1 MTQLERAVNGSGN
14 VAFSMKY
21 SLGFPAEI
29 LSDTNPFSDKSMIK
43 LSDIIHPDD
52 YQPFCEVIND
62 IVNGTAREIR
72 VHSRLKTGGD
82 HVWYYITGTAHNGSS
97 GVLESIDGMM
107 FNVSDYLDC
116 DTEDAVLRRFR
127 KKHAANLD
135 DSASFTLCDV
145 LGEDYLIRIQNPFVH
160 IDGLYSA
167 IIDGNGRT
175 IFATGKQDKHFNL
188 GRMDYQRKKSIRM
201 RHKAV
206 ASWVI
211 AANSQEVVDNHA
223 QLLET
228 MVNTVSA
235 VANSYVVLAEEMEN
249 SQNAN
254 KLLGQNF
261 EDQIL
266 VNNIHSMI
274 LNSDDTKSAIRG
286 ILPLIKEYFRLSDVM
301 FCNYGK
307 DDIKLFGWD
316 GSGMLLPIVCNTHRI
331 PALAEELDYSGIVC
345 TDRKTMLADHDGR
358 NLSCVLVCTY
368 NSSADDGVVIYTAD
382 SSGRSWSNRER
393 KLLKNITQI
402 LSTIIYKLFMED
414 ELATSQARLER
425 IAYYDTD
432 TGIPNR
438 VMLERDFPAEIRDG
452 KHGAVI
458 AFEISNL
465 KSISEVYGCEY
476 ADDVLKSFAEY
487 ISAVPCSATKTVYR
501 FSNDILLV
509 TLSGADRDEARQFAQ
524 IILSKFRSPWY
535 LHQNEQRLQVF
546 AGVTIYPDDTS
557 DIDHCINTVTQTLRL
572 AKEQNLQDA
581 AFYSEGL
588 EEQLGSNQ
596 LLKKLI
602 TESAANDFSGFYFL
616 YQPVI
621 DISNGELHCCEAT
634 MYWENEDLTIP
645 REQFQPMIDQMGL
658 SKQLYRHA
666 VNKICEFCASVRQSG
681 VDKFRVS
688 LAIPE
693 NILSTE
699 TSVEALRTALLEYD
713 LPPSAVSISVSEG
726 ARTLYAGNMFLQ
738 QLSKIGVNVIA
749 DDTGGSYFTVAPLE
763 NPAVRTIKI
772 RSTRFSDDAVSA
784 SFLRSVIRL
793 AHEKDIT
800 VCARSVDSPAI
811 FENIRKYNV
820 DLVQGTFYGRP
831 LRDREFMEK
840 MVAQFA
846 AASNS

>member
-1 MTQLERAVNGSGN
+1 MTQLERAVAGSGN
-14 VAFSMKY
+14 IAYSMKY

-29 LSDTNPFSDKSMIK
+29 LSGANPFSDECMIK

-62 IVNGTAREIR
+62 IVNGSSREIK
-72 VHSRLKTGGD
+72 VHSRLKTGND

-116 DTEDAVLRRFR
+116 DTDDAVLRRFR
-127 KKHAANLD
+127 KKHAANLSD
-135 DSASFTLCDV
+135 NAGFTLSDV

-167 IIDGNGRT
+167 IIDSNGRT
-175 IFATGKQDKHFNL
+175 IFATGKQDKSFNL
-188 GRMDYQRKKSIRM
+188 GRMDYQRKKSIRV
-201 RHKAV
+201 RHKAL

-211 AANSQEVVDNHA
+211 AANSQDVVDNHA

-266 VNNIHSMI
+266 VNNIHSLI
-274 LNSDDTKSAIRG
+274 LNSNDTKTAITG
-286 ILPLIKEYFRLSDVM
+286 IIPLIKEYFALSDMM
-301 FCNYGK
+301 FCNYGEG
-307 DDIKLFGWD
+307 DIKVFGWD
-316 GSGMLLPIVCNTHRI
+316 ASGMLLPIVCNTQRI
-331 PALAEELDYSGIVC
+331 PELADELDYSGIVC
-345 TDRKTMLADHDGR
+345 TDRKTMQADHDGK
-358 NLSCVLVCTY
+358 NLSCAMVRTY
-368 NSSADDGVVIYTAD
+368 NSGTDDGVIVYTAKT
-382 SSGRSWSNRER
+382 SGRNWSNRER

-438 VMLERDFPAEIRDG
+438 IMLERDFPIEIREG
-452 KHGAVI
+452 KRGAII

-487 ISAVPCSATKTVYR
+487 ISAVPCSAKKTVYR
-501 FSNDILLV
+501 FSNDILMI
-509 TLSGADRDEARQFAQ
+509 TLSGADREEARQFAQ

-546 AGVTIYPDDTS
+546 AGVTLYPDDSS
-557 DIDHCINTVTQTLRL
+557 DIEHCMNAATQTLRL

-596 LLKKLI
+596 LIKKLI
-602 TESAANDFSGFYFL
+602 AQSADNDFSGFYFL

-621 DISNGELHCCEAT
+621 DIHTGALHCCEANL
-634 MYWENEDLTIP
+634 YWENEDMTVP
-645 REQFQPMIDQMGL
+645 REQFQPIIDQLGL
-658 SKQLYRHA
+658 SKDLYRH
-666 VNKICEFCASVRQSG
+666 VVDKICDFCATVRESG
-681 VDKFRVS
+681 VSQFRVS
-688 LAIPE
+688 FAIPE
-693 NILSTE
+693 NILNNEISI
-699 TSVEALRTALLEYD
+699 EALRGALLEYS

-726 ARTLYAGNMFLQ
+726 ARTLYTGNMFLQ
-738 QLSKIGVNVIA
+738 QMAKIGVNVIA

-772 RSTRFSDDAVSA
+772 RSTRFNDDAVSA

-811 FENIRKYNV
+811 FENINKYDI

-831 LRDREFMEK
+831 LRDREFMDK
-840 MVAQFA
+840 MVA
-846 AASNS
+846 NSRAIG

>member
-1 MTQLERAVNGSGN
+1 MTQLERAVAGSGN

-29 LSDTNPFSDKSMIK
+29 LTESNPFADGNMIK
-43 LSDIIHPDD
+43 FSDIIHPDD

-62 IVNGTAREIR
+62 IINGSSREIK
-72 VHSRLKTGGD
+72 VHSRLKTGSD

-116 DTEDAVLRRFR
+116 DVEDAVLRRFR
-127 KKHAANLD
+127 KKHAANLS
-135 DSASFTLCDV
+135 DSTNFNLCDI
-145 LGEDYLIRIQNPFVH
+145 LGEDYLVRIQNPFVH
-160 IDGLYSA
+160 IEGLYSA
-167 IIDGNGRT
+167 IIDNNGRT

-188 GRMDYQRKKSIRM
+188 GKMDYQRKKNIRV
-201 RHKAV
+201 RHKAI
-206 ASWVI
+206 ASWII
-211 AANSQEVVDNHA
+211 AGSEQQVVDNHA

-228 MVNTVSA
+228 MVNTVSG
-235 VANSYVVLAEEMEN
+235 VANSYVVLVEEMEN
-249 SQNAN
+249 SQSAN

-266 VNNIHSMI
+266 VNNIYSMI
-274 LNSDDTKSAIRG
+274 LNSDDTKTAASG
-286 ILPLIKEYFRLSDVM
+286 IIPLVSDYFGLSDM
-301 FCNYGK
+301 LFCNYNETNVK
-307 DDIKLFGWD
+307 VFRLDNT
-316 GSGMLLPIVCNTHRI
+316 GMLLPVVCNTPHVAEI
-331 PALAEELDYSGIVC
+331 AEELDYSGMIC
-345 TDRKTMLADHDGR
+345 TDRKTMQADHDGR
-358 NLSCVLVCTY
+358 NLSCALVRTY
-368 NSSADDGVVIYTAD
+368 NSGSDDGVIVYTANV
-382 SSGRSWSNRER
+382 SGRSWSNRER

-402 LSTIIYKLFMED
+402 LSTIIYKIFMED

-438 VMLERDFPAEIRDG
+438 IMLERDFPLEIKEG
-452 KHGAVI
+452 KHGAAI

-465 KSISEVYGCEY
+465 KSISEIYGCEY

-487 ISAVPCSATKTVYR
+487 ISAVPCSAIQKVYR
-501 FSNDILLV
+501 FSNDILIMM
-509 TLSGADRDEARQFAQ
+509 LSGSDREEARQFAQ

-546 AGVTIYPDDTS
+546 SGVTMYPDDST
-557 DIDHCINTVTQTLRL
+557 DIDHCTNAATQTLRL

-588 EEQLGSNQ
+588 EEQLNSNQ
-596 LLKKLI
+596 VIKKLI
-602 TESAANDFSGFYFL
+602 AESVADDFSGFYFL

-621 DISNGELHCCEAT
+621 DINTGALHCCEANL
-634 MYWENEDLTIP
+634 YWENDDLTVP
-645 REQFQPMIDQMGL
+645 REQFQPIIDQLGF
-658 SKQLYRHA
+658 SKELYRYA
-666 VNKICEFCASVRQSG
+666 VDKIGEFCSTVRASG
-681 VDKFRVS
+681 VDQFRVS
-688 LAIPE
+688 FAIPE
-693 NILSTE
+693 NILNTE
-699 TSVEALRTALLEYD
+699 TSIEALRSVLLEYE
-713 LPPSAVSISVSEG
+713 LPPTAVSISVSES

-738 QLSKIGVNVIA
+738 QMAKIGVNVIA
-749 DDTGGSYFTVAPLE
+749 DDTGGSYFTMAPLE

-772 RSTRFSDDAVSA
+772 RSSRFSDDAVSA

-800 VCARSVDSPAI
+800 VCARSVDNPAL

-831 LRDREFMEK
+831 LRDKEFMEK
-840 MVAQFA
+840 MVARSA
-846 AASNS
+846 VSK

>member
-1 MTQLERAVNGSGN
+1 MTQLERAVAGSGN

-29 LSDTNPFSDKSMIK
+29 LSGTNPFSDGSMIK
-43 LSDIIHPDD
+43 FSDIIHPDD

-62 IVNGTAREIR
+62 IVNGSAREIK
-72 VHSRLKTGGD
+72 VHSRLKTGND
-82 HVWYYITGTAHNGSS
+82 HIWYYITGTAHNGSS

-116 DTEDAVLRRFR
+116 DVEDAVLRRFR
-127 KKHAANLD
+127 RKHAANLS
-135 DSASFTLCDV
+135 DSSSFNLCDI
-145 LGEDYLIRIQNPFVH
+145 LGEDYLVRIQNPFVH
-160 IDGLYSA
+160 IEGLYSA
-167 IIDGNGRT
+167 IIDNNGRT

-188 GRMDYQRKKSIRM
+188 GKMDYQRKKSIRV
-201 RHKAV
+201 RHKAI

-211 AANSQEVVDNHA
+211 AGNEQQAVDNHA

-228 MVNTVSA
+228 MVNTVSS
-235 VANSYVVLAEEMEN
+235 VANSYVVLVEEMEN
-249 SQNAN
+249 SQSAN

-266 VNNIHSMI
+266 VNNIHSLI
-274 LNSDDTKSAIRG
+274 LNSGDTKTAASG
-286 ILPLIKEYFRLSDVM
+286 IIPLVSEYFGLSDM
-301 FCNYGK
+301 LFCNYNETNVK
-307 DDIKLFGWD
+307 VFRLD
-316 GSGMLLPIVCNTHRI
+316 STGMLLPVVCSTPHVASI
-331 PALAEELDYSGIVC
+331 AEELDYSGMIC
-345 TDRKTMLADHDGR
+345 TDRKTMQADHDGK
-358 NLSCVLVCTY
+358 NLSCAIVRTY
-368 NSSADDGVVIYTAD
+368 NSGSDDGVIVYTAKT
-382 SSGRSWSNRER
+382 SGRTWSNRER

-402 LSTIIYKLFMED
+402 LSTIIYKIFMED

-438 VMLERDFPAEIRDG
+438 IMLERDFPQEIKDG
-452 KHGAVI
+452 KSGAVI

-487 ISAVPCSATKTVYR
+487 VSAVPSSTAKNVYR
-501 FSNDILLV
+501 FSNDILMML
-509 TLSGADRDEARQFAQ
+509 LSGADREEARQFAQ

-535 LHQNEQRLQVF
+535 LHRNEQRLQVF
-546 AGVTIYPDDTS
+546 SGVTVYPDDAA
-557 DIDHCINTVTQTLRL
+557 DIEHCINAATQTLRL

-588 EEQLGSNQ
+588 EEQLNSNQ
-596 LLKKLI
+596 VVKKLI
-602 TESAANDFSGFYFL
+602 SEAVENDFSGFYFL

-621 DISNGELHCCEAT
+621 DISTGALHCCEANL
-634 MYWENEDLTIP
+634 YWENDELTVP
-645 REQFQPMIDQMGL
+645 REQFQPIIDQLGL
-658 SKQLYRHA
+658 SKELYHH
-666 VNKICEFCASVRQSG
+666 VVDKMCEFCACVRESG
-681 VDKFRVS
+681 ISQFRVS
-688 LAIPE
+688 FAIPE
-693 NILSTE
+693 NILNTE
-699 TSVEALRTALLEYD
+699 TGIEALRSALLEYE
-713 LPPSAVSISVSEG
+713 LPPSAVSISVSES
-726 ARTLYAGNMFLQ
+726 ARTLYTGNMFLQ
-738 QLSKIGVNVIA
+738 QMAKIGVNVIA
-749 DDTGGSYFTVAPLE
+749 DDTGGSYFTMAPLE

-772 RSTRFSDDAVSA
+772 HSSRFNDDAVSA

-800 VCARSVDSPAI
+800 VCARSVDSPTI

-840 MVAQFA
+840 MVAR
-846 AASNS
+846 ASVSR